1 MDTIMSMRVFAR
13 VVELGGLAAAAR
25 ALGLSPAM
33 VAKHV
38 NSLEERTG
46 ARLLDRTTRMVRPT
60 VSGLAYYERLIAVL
74 DAVDEADA
82 EAGADT
88 AVPRGRLR
96 LTAPAELGQEHI
108 APIIVDFMERYPGVS
123 VVSDFTNRQVDLV
136 QEGFD
141 LAIRVANSLDTS
153 LIGRKLATSRFF
165 VVASPELLAKT
176 GLPETP
182 ETLARLPTLTFAI
195 PAPRVH
201 WSWEEPDKGQ
211 VRISPRL
218 ISSSSEAL
226 RMAARSGAGFT
237 WLPSFVCGRDLATGN
252 LVPVMADRNWGSLSV
267 YALYPHRRFVPN
279 RLRLFLD
286 LVSERFGG
294 DPDADPWLPAPN
306 EKSRSDKSIL
316 QVVADA
322 SRHSRVSRTE

>member
-1 MDTIMSMRVFAR
+1 MDRVMSMRVFAR

-46 ARLLDRTTRMVRPT
+46 ARLLDRTTRLVRPT
-60 VSGLAYYERLIAVL
+60 VSGHAYYERILAIL
-74 DAVDEADA
+74 DALDDADA

-96 LTAPAELGQEHI
+96 LTAPAELGQEHV
-108 APIIVDFMERYPGVS
+108 APIIIDFMELYPNVS
-123 VVSDFTNRQVDLV
+123 IASDFTNRQVDLV

-141 LAIRVANSLDTS
+141 LAVRVASSLDTG

-165 VVASPELLAKT
+165 VVASPGLVAKT

-182 ETLARLPTLTFAI
+182 EALARLPTLTFAV
-195 PAPRVH
+195 PAPRLL
-201 WSWEEPDKGQ
+201 WTWDGPDKGQ
-211 VRISPRL
+211 VRIAPRL
-218 ISSSSEAL
+218 VSSSSEAL
-226 RMAARSGAGFT
+226 RMAARRGVGFT
-237 WLPSFVCGRDLATGN
+237 WLPSFVCGRDLAAGD
-252 LVPVMADRNWGSLSV
+252 LVPVMTDRNWGSLSV

-286 LVSERFGG
+286 LIAERFGG
-294 DPDADPWLPAPN
+294 DPDGDPWLPNSSQP
-306 EKSRSDKSIL
+306 SRG
-316 QVVADA
+316 
-322 SRHSRVSRTE
+322 

>member
-1 MDTIMSMRVFAR
+1 MDTVTSMRVFAR

-25 ALGLSPAM
+25 SLGLSPSM

-38 NSLEERTG
+38 NSLEQRTG
-46 ARLLDRTTRMVRPT
+46 ARLLDRTTRLVRPT
-60 VSGLAYYERLIAVL
+60 VSGHAYYERLVAIL
-74 DAVDEADA
+74 DALDEADA

-88 AVPRGRLR
+88 AVPQGRLR
-96 LTAPAELGQEHI
+96 LTAPAELGQEHL
-108 APIIVDFMERYPGVS
+108 APIIADFMELYPGVS
-123 VVSDFTNRQVDLV
+123 IASDFTNRQVDLI

-141 LAIRVANSLDTS
+141 LAIRVANSLDTG

-165 VVASPELLAKT
+165 VVASPGLLSKT

-182 ETLARLPTLTFAI
+182 EALAHLPTLTFAV
-195 PAPRVH
+195 PTPRVH
-201 WSWEEPDKGQ
+201 WTWDGPDRGQ

-226 RMAARSGAGFT
+226 RMAARRGAGFT
-237 WLPSFVCGRDLATGN
+237 WLPSFICGRDLATGA

-267 YALYPHRRFVPN
+267 YALYPHRRFIPN

-286 LVSERFGG
+286 LITERLGG
-294 DPDADPWLPAPN
+294 DPDADPWLPVSA
-306 EKSRSDKSIL
+306 
-316 QVVADA
+316 A
-322 SRHSRVSRTE
+322 STTSTRT

>member
-1 MDTIMSMRVFAR
+1 MDTVMSMRVFAR

-46 ARLLDRTTRMVRPT
+46 ARLLDRTTRTVRPT
-60 VSGLAYYERLIAVL
+60 VSGHAYYERLLAIL
-74 DAVDEADA
+74 DALDDADA

-96 LTAPAELGQEHI
+96 LTAPTELGQEHV
-108 APIIVDFMERYPGVS
+108 APIIAEFMELYPGVS
-123 VVSDFTNRQVDLV
+123 IVSDFTNRQVDLV

-141 LAIRVANSLDTS
+141 LAVRVASSLDTG

-165 VVASPELLAKT
+165 VVASPDLLAKT

-182 ETLARLPTLTFAI
+182 EAFTWLPTLTFAI
-195 PAPRVH
+195 PSPRLH
-201 WSWEEPDKGQ
+201 WSWDGSDKGQ
-211 VRISPRL
+211 VRITPRL

-226 RMAARSGAGFT
+226 RIAACRGAGFT
-237 WLPSFVCGRDLATGN
+237 WLPSFICGRDLAAGD
-252 LVPVMADRNWGSLSV
+252 LVPVMTDRNWGSLSV
-267 YALYPHRRFVPN
+267 YALYPHRRFVPS

-286 LVSERFGG
+286 LLSERFGG
-294 DPDADPWLPAPN
+294 DPDGDPWLPHLGKKAPPN
-306 EKSRSDKSIL
+306 G
-316 QVVADA
+316 QVVP
-322 SRHSRVSRTE
+322 SRG